1 MVKRLVSS
9 GPADHVHTS
18 AEVVNCF
25 VVPGLFG
32 NKGKLSF
39 LLPERNEQVSNPRFL
54 YCCKDHSKGGS
65 KIRQIQDILR
75 REILSVAHI
84 ITFREKRISV

>member
-32 NKGKLSF
+32 NKGKLIFFRLKEMNKS
-39 LLPERNEQVSNPRFL
+39 V
-54 YCCKDHSKGGS
+54 
-65 KIRQIQDILR
+65 IRDFCTAGRTI
-75 REILSVAHI
+75 VKAAV
-84 ITFREKRISV
+84 K